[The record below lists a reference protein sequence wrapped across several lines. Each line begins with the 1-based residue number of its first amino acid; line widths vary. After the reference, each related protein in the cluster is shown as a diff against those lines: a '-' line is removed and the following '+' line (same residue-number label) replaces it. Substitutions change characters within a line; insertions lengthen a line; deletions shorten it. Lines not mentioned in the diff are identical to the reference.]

1 MCETNVTIECRYHQH
16 HTDVACWYQKSV
28 IICGICGRTSSQSSS
43 VISVESVF
51 DNPMVCRSLPQ
62 IVRIYTDV
70 GAKGK
75 KIVHLTVPFLT
86 FRRFCRHN
94 ICIPNAQYY
103 EFSALQYLRCE
114 ILEFWALG
122 DNVLIHSE
130 LYDFRTRHYE
140 IRLANELLFSVIA
153 PLLHSNS
160 ATIIMQ

>member
-1 MCETNVTIECRYHQH
+1 MLRADIRNL
-16 HTDVACWYQKSV
+16 

-43 VISVESVF
+43 VISLASVL

-62 IVRIYTDV
+62 IARIYTDV

-103 EFSALQYLRCE
+103 EFSAQQNLWCE

-130 LYDFRTRHYE
+130 LYDFRTKRYE
-140 IRLANELLFSVIA
+140 IRPANEPFVVAIA
-153 PLLHSNS
+153 PLLHSNT
-160 ATIIMQ
+160 ATVVMQ

>member
-1 MCETNVTIECRYHQH
+1 MCETNVTIESRYHQH

-43 VISVESVF
+43 VISLASVL

-62 IVRIYTDV
+62 IARIYTDV

-103 EFSALQYLRCE
+103 EFSAQQNLWCE

-122 DNVLIHSE
+122 DNAFIHSE
-130 LYDFRTRHYE
+130 LCGSLTRHYE
-140 IRLANELLFSVIA
+140 IRLANEPLLYAIA

-160 ATIIMQ
+160 ATIRQ